1 MKTSLNSFLRLRKK
15 KEKPCVYRNLM
26 ESLEFLK
33 SIPECTVILGYEPND
48 LTERFRCSAFG
59 TLPEVKEIYTNLGNL
74 EKDEPMEPL
83 FTDDQKKAMRKIQE
97 KHIANQKPHAAIEEW
112 GQYQKLIGIEMCMGI
127 FQDDELARL
136 YEQEKK
142 IYFDMQRNE

>member
-1 MKTSLNSFLRLRKK
+1 MKITLNSFLRLKEIILPSKK
-15 KEKPCVYRNLM
+15 DKPCVYRNLM
-26 ESLEFLK
+26 ESMEFLK
-33 SIPECTVILGYEPND
+33 SIPEYTVILGYEPNE
-48 LTERFRCSAFG
+48 LTERFRYSAFG
-59 TLPEVKEIYTNLGNL
+59 TLPKVKEIL
-74 EKDEPMEPL
+74 EKDEPMDPL
-83 FTDDQKKAMRKIQE
+83 FTDDQKKSMRKIQE

-127 FQDDELARL
+127 FQNYKLARL